1 MFARLTGLIVFFL
14 FSGFVGAQPSVPSGL
29 LGIKVGKSCK
39 EQGSAYEDLKSFLVF
54 GSGRHDKLLISQEK
68 HQCRE
73 SNPNIDAGYQTEIYS
88 RDINGRTEEIKIFLT
103 PELIV
108 RGIFLNVRWQ
118 RFSPTLENSKNAIIS
133 RFGNPAVFIKS
144 GPDSRLKLSET
155 DASFSYQA
163 FWGERNHSQPTVDA
177 SDDNRSC
184 FVKSLNRMDLNCITK
199 IMVKNNIIKNNVI
212 EQLNGVI
219 TEINL
224 HSHGYNGQLN
234 VMYMYSGDKEL
245 NEKFR
250 IAMNRE
256 TERKKDLS
264 REWDKKRLPDFD

>member
-29 LGIKVGKSCK
+29 LGVKVGKSCK

-54 GSGRHDKLLISQEK
+54 GSGRHVLSQEEY
-68 HQCRE
+68 QCRE
-73 SNPNIDAGYQTEIYS
+73 PNPNIDAGYQTEIYS

-108 RGIFLNVRWQ
+108 RGIFLNIHWQ

-155 DASFSYQA
+155 DAKFSYRA
-163 FWGERNHSQPTVDA
+163 FWGERNHSQTTVDA
-177 SDDNRSC
+177 SNDDTSC

-199 IMVKNNIIKNNVI
+199 IMVKNNIVKNNVI
-212 EQLNGVI
+212 EQLNGVV

-224 HSHGYNGQLN
+224 HSNGYNGQLN
-234 VMYMYSGDKEL
+234 VMYMSSEDKEL

-256 TERKKDLS
+256 TKRKKDLS
-264 REWDKKRLPDFD
+264 REWDKKRLPDF

>member
-54 GSGRHDKLLISQEK
+54 GSGRHDKLLLSQEK

-133 RFGNPAVFIKS
+133 HFGNPAVFIKS

-155 DASFSYQA
+155 DVIFRYQA

-177 SDDNRSC
+177 SDDDRSC

-264 REWDKKRLPDFD
+264 REWDKKRLPDFN